1 MPNVRNTFLAAGL
14 SACLAAQA
22 SAGDGLTLEFESM
35 ATSFIAQ
42 MDGTRTGFTRFQSVD
57 AVSMEGADGS
67 ARLVVELSFPP
78 AARTG
83 DTPHAARISYRPDG
97 WRDYWVSLPDKPKG
111 AITIEH
117 LDLSGPAPRIRGA
130 FAVILC
136 FTKSPVH
143 SADLTRCHPATGAF
157 DTALVPD

>member
-1 MPNVRNTFLAAGL
+1 MPNFRKTSLAAGL

-22 SAGDGLTLEFESM
+22 SAGGGLTLEFNGM
-35 ATSFIAQ
+35 ATSFTAQ
-42 MDGTRTGFTRFQSVD
+42 MEGTRTGFTRFQSVD

-67 ARLVVELSFPP
+67 ARLVVELSLPP
-78 AARTG
+78 AARLG
-83 DTPHAARISYRPDG
+83 DRPNAARISYRTDG

-111 AITIEH
+111 AIKIEH
-117 LDLSGPAPRIRGA
+117 LDLSGPTPRIRGD
-130 FAVILC
+130 FAVMLC

-143 SADLTRCHPATGAF
+143 LADLTRCHPATGAF